1 MSFNISEKQLA
12 VLRWIAEN
20 GSTTEYELTKH
31 LREIGISSF
40 IAHQAPR
47 VLAEKRLLKAEPKG
61 KARTG
66 KTIKQYQLT
75 LKGLFTLV
83 LAEGRQINL
92 NKVIKKW
99 RHLLPLVF
107 EKWDYLV
114 SAGLESELVAAV
126 EWLAMWGAQQ
136 GGDVTGIMLMEQ
148 LFNYIFHL
156 QTPKIKVKWIKAIR
170 GDKDLRRWAVAT
182 MKLWLAESR
191 EWIQINEK
199 TLQLMEMA
207 EEPDWQKE
215 TANLRWHAQSE
226 EASEEEKALKYQDC
240 L

>member
-12 VLRWIAEN
+12 VLKWIAEN
-20 GSTTEYELTKH
+20 GPTTEYELTKH

-40 IAHQAPR
+40 IAHQAPSA
-47 VLAEKRLLKAEPKG
+47 LAQKGLLKAEPKG

-83 LAEGRQINL
+83 LTAGRQINL
-92 NKVIKKW
+92 KKAIKEW

-114 SAGLESELVAAV
+114 SAGLESELVAAF
-126 EWLAMWGAQQ
+126 EWLAKWSFQW
-136 GGDVTGIMLMEQ
+136 GGDVTDLMLMEQ

-156 QTPKIKVKWIKAIR
+156 QTPKVKVKWIKVIR

-182 MKLWLAESR
+182 MKLWLAENR
-191 EWIQINEK
+191 EWIKINER
-199 TLQLMEMA
+199 TLELMEMA
-207 EEPDWQKE
+207 EEPEWQKE
-215 TANLRWHAQSE
+215 TANLRWVPPLK
-226 EASEEEKALKYQDC
+226 EARREEKVLKH
-240 L
+240 